1 MKNGKRIGKS
11 FLFASI
17 FFALSFGLSNCKQN
31 IGLGETIDTK
41 APELE
46 ITYPSKGAIIMEDFY
61 VAGTCGDDKSISK
74 VEVILSK
81 QGTSSEKVGT
91 YLAEIDSKQENWKL
105 LLNEKSDAGEWTL
118 SDGSYSVDV
127 TAYDAV
133 GNKSGTSSLSFTID
147 NTPPVFVATNPGV
160 AENSDKDFSS
170 YGSSFSLEG
179 KLHDENK
186 ISQVKVKVYDK
197 DGTLKTTTPFTE
209 TDLNSGSISL
219 LFARRVENSDS
230 ELNKNYETIYGTET
244 VDEDVNFTCSVTL
257 TDEARLFK
265 DIENPNGEEKGNT
278 TSTIYLNDDIYDS
291 LLSSSKGLGLNVSEL
306 YSIIN
311 GTYTGVKDVST
322 VKQTLLD
329 NEIITVDEE
338 DSSRTATTTSKS
350 NRLGFSLNPN
360 ANPTYSVAGY
370 TFEDRNSAATGNQ
383 ITISANSGK
392 DKNQLLPKTFKVWI
406 KEFDKNALPSNDE
419 LKKDIASLLDYV
431 NGEEVKALNT
441 QAETSSENSTSAVKT
456 YNSWNCLSDNS
467 SYNGASVSNYT
478 MTVALN
484 ADIQKILMNNFYII
498 VVTGEDQE
506 GLELSQSTIYGFVG
520 TAAGM
525 PPVIDCTQPVNL
537 SYEAS
542 SDNLV
547 FSGNVEA
554 KSSIVL
560 SKLKATVII
569 ENENTNQTVKTLE
582 IPEISFDETTKSWT
596 NVSGFSAEVNEADDE
611 NKKYGS
617 GTWTLTLKDLEKYD
631 AIKTPED
638 NAYLYTLKVEITAT
652 SGHTAYVERSVHI
665 DTIKP
670 SVEITGITPV
680 VNGSDF
686 DGSENIYLNGNVT
699 FQGTLDELNNIEG
712 ALSYQVLD
720 KEGKAL
726 SLGTNSDGSEIT
738 TKTIAGRVYSFKETL
753 NTTNFADKSEIEIVV
768 SAKDKV
774 GNTSSYSSKT
784 YNSGKY
790 FIVEQESDK
799 PVINVT
805 NADSTLTDETKIT
818 SETNSFSKG
827 SKLSVKISDDDGIND
842 VTASI
847 YRLGETT
854 PLTEEKPVSA
864 GGKTSY
870 DFTYNLPND
879 EGIYQIVISATD
891 INGSTGYNKGETA
904 KFAVLIDNSAPIFKE
919 VTLSSND
926 YVNSGDF
933 TINATIEEQLLNDIT
948 VAITKDGV
956 ELESTDVAKFVT
968 TDVDGKKASIK
979 IPSAQ
984 NDGTYSFTITATDIL
999 GKSEVKNVGPII
1011 IDTVAPVVNEGF
1023 EKPTK
1028 DFVDKSSAQKFSGT
1042 ITETTSGVSDIYYY
1056 VKGTKDGQS
1065 YQTTPDTGSISG
1077 NKNDSG
1083 NYINPSWK
1091 FSADLSE
1098 FDENTSATV
1107 HFYVMDNA
1115 GNKSAEKTVELKLDS
1130 TSPVVAFTAPNED
1143 VTTAKP
1149 QTISGTVTEKNLKS
1163 LTLTVS
1169 VNGGASSVAYE
1180 WTGEALTELSTG
1192 TAQTWSYTMP
1202 SGSTS
1207 GNYVYKIKAEDLA
1220 GQEDSD
1226 ESKAISFDIDKP
1238 TLTVDNSTSD
1248 SANLVTNKT
1257 LYGGE
1262 NNYITVTQNDDG
1274 TTSAVYNMSG
1284 TWSDNL
1290 SGTKT
1295 LQYKVGSGEWTSVSG
1310 VAQSTSKTP
1319 WSVAIPLTE
1328 QQTTKTSISLKA
1340 TDSVSNE
1347 TEIAFADLKVD
1358 FAKPVIKILSY
1369 KVGDTTYTSIPKYI
1383 ANGTTLT
1390 VEGEIVETNGLSSIV
1405 VTAKKDETEITSGNS
1420 GYTFAQDQNDN
1431 KKFTI
1436 TLVGGNSSSGNWTF
1450 DINATDV
1457 VGRNAVTSSLEISV
1471 DMTAPVWKAE
1481 WGTDKKFKVENKE
1494 YTPSSELS
1502 KNWYSGA
1509 ALSFNGCFEENGS
1522 GIQTVYYWVS
1532 TPTNNVSK
1540 PSAEQAKA
1548 GTNASGQFSVV
1559 GDAAGLNVFNTTIS
1573 GFEASSTANNVYF
1586 AAVDVAGNV
1595 SSVQDIVI
1603 YRDNIAPSVSV
1614 DGGSQTKLTNGVL
1627 DIQLSGI
1634 AEDDASGIS
1643 ELTLKI
1649 QGTTSE
1655 AIKATLTDI
1664 VNEPNNK
1671 NWKATIP
1678 ASVLATLSS
1687 GTVYSVEG
1695 TVKDAAGN
1703 QGGTKV
1709 VTLSVDKDAPVVKL
1723 SDSLVSL
1730 QTNGI
1735 NGSKNISGSV
1745 EDSSTP
1751 SSLKLFYTLTDPSAS
1766 LTPADNSGS
1775 PTGWTLIESEVTDAQ
1790 KIYNWSQVFDFTSVS
1805 GVLAETSGTKNIYIL
1820 PVCVDSA
1827 GNCNAYSKANN
1838 GTISWNL
1845 KPSVSGTQT
1854 TQYYTFKVDAS
1865 LDRPKITFSDLQDI
1879 SDAKDASSLIIK
1891 SSEGGVITGLAEDDD
1906 GIEEIVISSDAVT
1919 SSNDLSSKFTK
1930 STSGTAVTYT
1940 GKTAHSY
1947 TLNGESKLGY
1957 DTFVYDSGSWT
1968 FTPAIPLDGTKN
1980 IYIYVKDSNG
1990 TEFYSTATASTGYTT
2005 YKNPR
2010 IKIKNGSLLDNTA
2023 KLTYTSDN
2031 NNPVVSSIEVATNDS
2046 STFADDATYSYTTGM
2061 YVGGSKKRY
2070 AKFKIKASDS
2080 NGISEVELV
2089 VKHGTS
2095 SKTYTL
2101 GGSNGSL
2108 ITGNKTTDST
2118 EGVFYTE
2125 AIDLKELFATDTTVT
2140 EINVSVTVKDG
2151 TSMAGSGN
2159 IILNGDFAIDE
2170 SGFKIL
2176 TPTATQNGNVYISDD
2191 TLTASV
2197 TVSGMAIESKG
2208 EGIENVQWMVAPCDS
2223 NGNEIL
2229 FETLTGSSASTYDSL
2244 WSTGKSSDTV
2254 ENWSFIFDQNIDVD
2268 KTATVDGKVHFPTL
2282 DKFTVLA
2289 GKSNGYALT
2298 NTNGVYFIPLYFKIT
2313 DKLGNVGY
2321 KGDYVIR
2328 YNPDADRPTAKILYP
2343 TDSKDVGDVIRVSG
2357 SAEDNV
2363 RVETVYFQLSST
2375 LNNDG
2380 SVNWSSEDA
2389 KIKAAHSAG
2398 SSANDTDYMKIVSL
2412 TDSGITNVYNADS
2425 CPTGVESSWW
2435 GIKAD
2440 NTISWSYSI
2449 NKYLELNPTDGKT
2462 PIYLRAC
2469 AVDNQK
2475 KASVWSDVVKFNVV
2489 TGVPSINFESI
2500 ELYDSQASDFN
2511 ATPVAKNLSYQAGDY
2526 LTNVNGQWYLKVT
2539 TTHSSGI
2546 QSITINSSVTG
2557 SNLTETSTASNLFG
2571 SSKYDYYFTEDY
2583 SGSTSEGSSISGK
2596 RIYIPVNTSNDG
2608 DVIYTITVTEA
2619 SSSNKSNTLS
2629 FTYKV
2634 DNVAP
2639 SIGVL
2644 TSGNT
2649 RNTNNPNIAG
2659 NKIVNANGGIATIQS
2674 DVTEDNS
2681 GFTMMAYY
2689 FVRNGKIFNP
2699 IPATSNNSFVKQNIT
2714 GTAISS
2720 LTTKEVGTGTDKT
2733 NFYGL
2738 ELTGASTSV
2747 GTDSST
2753 GEVFFEAAS
2762 SISDSAV
2769 RAGGL
2774 ILIDGIYYQ
2783 ISKVD
2788 GAKVYVKGLSEKSK
2802 ATTAFAPY
2810 VLVVQYDENVGDT
2823 NESFTSGSYDSEYAI
2838 NEKDGDGI
2846 LEQVTKA
2853 GSSYKTEISIMSDSI
2868 PDGEI
2873 DIVCVAFDK
2882 AGNISSS
2889 TTKTMI
2895 SNNLPRVSKIF
2906 LATDLNQD
2914 SLFTADEF
2922 VYKIDNNGVKVDSYA
2937 YSCLD
2942 SVGNGKEVVT
2952 LETTDAAG
2960 TKFAVKDKLAVTMEL
2975 LTGANPD
2982 GSYAD
2987 LSYIAELGS
2996 EASTTPATAKTVT
3009 GKISDS
3015 ALTSAITVGS
3025 TSISNKGIIF
3035 AKESFVYNDS
3045 NALSGMNSN
3054 FENSSSLTTQT
3065 YLQLTLWDNV
3075 NIEKD
3080 ENSTYIATL
3089 DTEEGEVITKYGN
3102 QFTLVNIP
3110 LYIDISDDVAPAGT
3124 VTPFFW
3130 NKKGF
3135 NSEDGGTNHSS
3146 NNSLYYVKNDS
3157 DSTYTPRGHI
3167 EIAETPS
3174 VSGIVV
3180 LQGEISDDQLIGKV
3194 ELSFMLGSTAT
3205 TVSSTYTASTKTWGT
3220 DSHTVASNGYHL
3232 IVDGDSLTK
3241 AGHSANWT
3249 LYLDTAK
3256 LGNATGKT
3264 VTVTTTQAKTGSS
3277 NSSIPGTTQSTTSA
3291 KTGYYAMNVVP
3302 YITKVD
3308 RGNQTSISSGK
3319 MNRSRFGRY
3328 AVSEGETI
3336 TVYGYNF
3343 GTSPT
3348 VTVGITTVTA
3358 TSQSAGSD
3366 TVDASFTITVP
3377 SVSGNLTVI
3386 NTTSSLN
3393 NSNTNT
3399 EKGSYVDTVENTN
3412 TFNKLT
3418 NRQNYYNMEVDTS
3431 NELTVDYT
3439 DDRYLSVWALGNYFK
3454 GTDGGVEFEKPV
3466 LTSNASGDLFASWGT
3481 PSNGSIAFSYGMNQ
3495 NKTSIFNCYDQPS
3508 DKTSVAFDK
3517 KGSSGAAAVL
3527 YFGEQ
3532 QGNGGT
3538 WSNVAIASNTTIGGA
3553 FTTQITRNDISNKT
3567 SSSDKRNV
3575 VSGNPSIELDGDN
3588 TSGFYTLGSYDMQRR
3603 LGAYSTPANARHGNY
3618 LHNVWYDKV
3627 NESLKYSVINLDE
3640 SNITNNYA
3648 GEPGAF
3654 AGWVVLDGGYT
3665 GQDRIHTWISDSGT
3679 TNQNIGY
3686 SANRGQSTTKKGGV
3700 KFANDV
3706 FMASPTNKDGNVYD
3720 YLRNNNKTLL
3730 WNTALSYDC
3739 TLSSGATIAIL
3750 DNTKGAYK
3758 IVLRKLIS
3766 IANDKKSLTWE
3777 GDDLPTGFT
3786 PMSFAIYGGNMN
3798 VVGGSDTADIGS
3810 FTTTNQ
3816 SSSAGLSAD
3825 IDVTTDGKPVVAYY
3839 DAANSKLKVVVASD
3853 AEPDTAAEWTRYD
3866 TGKSCTGEVSIE
3878 VDGANGIH
3886 IMYKNTNGK
3895 LCYIYADSADKLS
3908 TAVEEVIDSNGTL
3921 AYGSLSVISDGS
3933 SYIPCITYLNTAN
3946 TADCI
3951 KYAYRK
3957 QNSSTAST
3965 SSNASDMWDYMIV
3978 PSMGSGHY
3986 AIAENTISLEGR
3998 KSLWSS
4004 TDSTVLTNG
4013 GTTATP
4019 ATVDAVIAF
4028 KSKQFETAYLKKE

>member
-81 QGTSSEKVGT
+81 QGTSSVKVGT
-91 YLAEIDSKQENWKL
+91 YSAEIDSKQENWKL
-105 LLNEKSDAGEWTL
+105 LLNEKSEGEGEWIL

-160 AENSDKDFSS
+160 AENSNKDFSS

-186 ISQVKVKVYDK
+186 ISQVKVNVYDN

-209 TDLNSGSISL
+209 TDLDSGSISL
-219 LFARRVENSDS
+219 LFARRVEGSDS
-230 ELNKNYETIYGTET
+230 ELNTNYETIYGTET

-265 DIENPNGEEKGNT
+265 DIENSNGEEKGNT

-311 GTYTGVKDVST
+311 GTYTGDKDVST

-383 ITISANSGK
+383 ITISANYGK
-392 DKNQLLPKTFKVWI
+392 DKNQLLPETFKVWI

-419 LKKDIASLLDYV
+419 LKKDIASLQDYV

-441 QAETSSENSTSAVKT
+441 QAETSSEDSTSSAKS

-484 ADIQKILMNNFYII
+484 ADIQNILMDNFYII

-506 GLELSQSTIYGFVG
+506 GLELSQSAIYGFVG

-525 PPVIDCTQPVNL
+525 PPVIDCTQPENL

-560 SKLKATVII
+560 LKLKATLSITD
-569 ENENTNQTVKTLE
+569 ENTNQTVKTLE

-596 NVSGFSAEVNEADDE
+596 NVSGFSAEVNEADAE
-611 NKKYGS
+611 SKKYGS
-617 GTWTLTLKDLEKYD
+617 GTWTLTLKDLENYAD
-631 AIKTPED
+631 IKTPED
-638 NAYLYTLKVEITAT
+638 NAYLYTLNVEITAT
-652 SGHTAYVERSVHI
+652 SGHTAYVERSIHI

-680 VNGSDF
+680 VNGNDF
-686 DGSENIYLNGNVT
+686 DESENIYLNGNVT

-753 NTTNFADKSEIEIVV
+753 DTTKFADKSEIEIVV

-784 YNSGKY
+784 YNSGNY

-805 NADSTLTDETKIT
+805 NADITLTDENKIT

-827 SKLSVKISDDDGIND
+827 SKLSVKISDDDGINA

-847 YRLGETT
+847 YKLGETT
-854 PLTEEKPVSA
+854 TFAKDVTASA

-870 DFTYNLPND
+870 DFTYNLPD
-879 EGIYQIVISATD
+879 AEGIYQIVISATD

-904 KFAVLIDNSAPIFKE
+904 KFAVLIDNSAPKIT
-919 VTLSSND
+919 VTSSSND

-933 TINATIEEQLLNDIT
+933 TINATIEEQLLNNIT

-968 TDVDGKKASIK
+968 TDLTGKKASIN
-979 IPSAQ
+979 IPATA
-984 NDGTYSFTITATDIL
+984 NNGTYSFTITATDKL

-1011 IDTVAPVVNEGF
+1011 IDTTAPVVNEDF
-1023 EKPTK
+1023 EKPAK
-1028 DFVDKSSAQKFSGT
+1028 AFVDKSSAQKFSGT
-1042 ITETTSGVSDIYYY
+1042 ITEATSGVSDVYYY
-1056 VKGTKDGQS
+1056 VTGLKAGQS
-1065 YQTTPDTGSISG
+1065 YSTTPDTGSISG
-1077 NKNDSG
+1077 KKNDSG
-1083 NYINPSWK
+1083 NYIDPSWK

-1098 FDENTSATV
+1098 FDENTSVTV

-1115 GNKSAEKTVELKLDS
+1115 GNKSAEKTVDLKLDS

-1143 VTTAKP
+1143 VSTAIL

-1169 VNGGASSVAYE
+1169 VNGGTSSVAHE
-1180 WTGEALTELSTG
+1180 WTGDALTALSTG
-1192 TAQTWSYTMP
+1192 TAQNWSYTMP

-1207 GNYVYKIKAEDLA
+1207 GNYVYKINAEDLA
-1220 GQEDSD
+1220 GQKTSV

-1310 VAQSTSKTP
+1310 AAQSTSKTP
-1319 WSVAIPLTE
+1319 WSVEIPLTE

-1340 TDSVSNE
+1340 TDSVLNE
-1347 TEIAFADLKVD
+1347 TEIAFADLTVD
-1358 FAKPVIKILSY
+1358 FAKPVINILSY
-1369 KVGDTTYTSIPKYI
+1369 KVGDVTYTSIPKYI

-1390 VEGEIVETNGLSSIV
+1390 VEGEIVETNGLSSIA
-1405 VTAKKDETEITSGNS
+1405 VTAKKDGTEVVSGNS
-1420 GYTFAQDQNDN
+1420 GYTFAQDQNDS

-1436 TLVGGNSSSGNWTF
+1436 TLVGGTASSGNWTF

-1457 VGRNAVTSSLEISV
+1457 VGRNAVTSSLKISV
-1471 DMTAPVWKAE
+1471 DMTAPVWKAT
-1481 WGTDKKFKVENKE
+1481 WGTDNKFKVENKE
-1494 YTPSSELS
+1494 YTPSSDTS

-1532 TPTNNVSK
+1532 TPTNNVNQ
-1540 PSAEQAKA
+1540 PTADEAKA

-1559 GDAAGLNVFNTTIS
+1559 GDDAGLNVFNTTIS

-1595 SSVQDIVI
+1595 SSVQNIVI

-1627 DIQLSGI
+1627 DIELSGI

-1649 QGTTSE
+1649 QNTSSD
-1655 AIKATLTDI
+1655 AITATLTDI
-1664 VNEPNNK
+1664 ENEPNNK

-1678 ASVLATLSS
+1678 ADVLKTLSS

-1735 NGSKNISGSV
+1735 NGTKNISGSV

-1751 SSLKLFYTLTDPSAS
+1751 SSLKLFYTLTDPSTS

-1790 KIYNWSQVFDFTSVS
+1790 KIYNWSQAFDFTSVS
-1805 GVLAETSGTKNIYIL
+1805 RVLAETSGTKNIYIL

-1845 KPSVSGTQT
+1845 KPSVSGTET
-1854 TQYYTFKVDAS
+1854 EQYYTFKVDAS

-1906 GIEEIVISSDAVT
+1906 GIEEIVISSDAVA
-1919 SSNDLSSKFTK
+1919 SSSDLSSKFTK

-1947 TLNGESKLGY
+1947 TLNGESKSGY

-1968 FTPAIPLDGTKN
+1968 FTPAIPLDGTKD

-1990 TEFYSTATASTGYTT
+1990 TEFYSVATATGYTT

-2046 STFADDATYSYTTGM
+2046 STFVDDATYSYTTGM

-2101 GGSNGSL
+2101 GGSSGSS

-2125 AIDLKELFATDTTVT
+2125 AIDLKDLFATDTTTT

-2176 TPTATQNGNVYISDD
+2176 TPTATQNGDVYISDD

-2208 EGIENVQWMVAPCDS
+2208 EGIENVQWMVAPCDAS
-2223 NGNEIL
+2223 GNEIS
-2229 FETLTGSSASTYDSL
+2229 FATLTGDSASTYDSK

-2268 KTATVDGKVHFPTL
+2268 KTATVDGKVHFPIL

-2289 GKSNGYALT
+2289 GKANGYALT
-2298 NTNGVYFIPLYFKIT
+2298 NTNGVYSIPLYFKIT

-2375 LNNDG
+2375 LNDDG

-2398 SSANDTDYMKIVSL
+2398 SSASDTDYMKIVSL
-2412 TDSGITNVYNADS
+2412 SDSGITNVYNAES

-2440 NTISWSYSI
+2440 STISWSYSI
-2449 NKYLELNPTDGKT
+2449 NKYLELNPTEGKT

-2475 KASVWSDVVKFNVV
+2475 KASVWSDVVTFNVV
-2489 TGVPSINFESI
+2489 TGVPSIDFESI
-2500 ELYDSQASDFN
+2500 ELYDSSASNFN
-2511 ATPVAKNLSYQAGDY
+2511 ATPIAKNLSYQAGDY

-2557 SNLTETSTASNLFG
+2557 SNLTETSTAGDLFG

-2583 SGSTSEGSSISGK
+2583 KGSTSDGSTISGK

-2674 DVTEDNS
+2674 DVTEENS

-2689 FVRNGKIFNP
+2689 FVRNDKIFNP
-2699 IPATSNNSFVKQNIT
+2699 IPTTSNSNFVKQNIT
-2714 GTAISS
+2714 GTETST

-2753 GEVFFEAAS
+2753 GEVYFEANS
-2762 SISDSAV
+2762 SISDLNV

-2810 VLVVQYDENVGDT
+2810 ALVVQYDENVGDT

-2853 GSSYKTEISIMSDSI
+2853 GSSYKTETSIMSDSI

-2914 SLFTADEF
+2914 SSFTADEF
-2922 VYKIDNNGVKVDSYA
+2922 VYKTDNNGVNVDTYA

-2942 SVGNGKEVVT
+2942 SVGDGKEVVNLT
-2952 LETTDAAG
+2952 TTDAAG

-2975 LTGANPD
+2975 LTGAD
-2982 GSYAD
+2982 TSGSYAD

-2996 EASTTPATAKTVT
+2996 TASTTPATGKTVT

-3015 ALTSAITVGS
+3015 ALTSAITVDA

-3035 AKESFVYNDS
+3035 AKENFVYNDS

-3054 FENSSSLTTQT
+3054 FENSSSLATET

-3110 LYIDISDDVAPAGT
+3110 IYIDITDDVAPAGT

-3146 NNSLYYVKNDS
+3146 NNSLYYIKNES

-3180 LQGEISDDQLIGKV
+3180 LQGEISDDQLIEKV
-3194 ELSFMLGSTAT
+3194 ELSFTLGSTAT
-3205 TVSSTYTASTKTWGT
+3205 TVSSTYTASSKTWGT
-3220 DSHTVASNGYHL
+3220 DNHTVASDGYKL
-3232 IVDGDSLTK
+3232 TVDGDSLTK

-3264 VTVTTTQAKTGSS
+3264 VTVKTTQAKNGSS

-3302 YITKVD
+3302 YITGITDAENKLYRSRYGQYSVVKD
-3308 RGNQTSISSGK
+3308 HTLTVEGFNLISSNTSTSDTTSFVEVGSTKVATTVVTAGEKFTFVVPENSGELKVTVNGQKNLNSTNDNSQESNQEVMEDNALKFYYDNRYLRVWDIGHFFKDADSDAHKPTLTSDYDGNLFGAWILTGSGQMIVQRGINNTSTKVLQHYDQPAEFSAIGIDTSKSGGDISTLNFNENVGDGGIMNTNGYSHVSNVGGAWGISLVNALNNIDSSDNNKPKVLKIPNNPVTTLDSNWGTSGYSLSSYAMLRDVGK
-3319 MNRSRFGRY
+3319 FTTPRTAR
-3328 AVSEGETI
+3328 
-3336 TVYGYNF
+3336 YGYNMHYAYYDSKDQSLRYQYVQSVSTNSTYDRNENF
-3343 GTSPT
+3343 TTASWVLIDGKTSGYDR
-3348 VTVGITTVTA
+3348 VH
-3358 TSQSAGSD
+3358 
-3366 TVDASFTITVP
+3366 DASHTGAST
-3377 SVSGNLTVI
+3377 SGTYDKVSLT
-3386 NTTSSLN
+3386 
-3393 NSNTNT
+3393 
-3399 EKGSYVDTVENTN
+3399 
-3412 TFNKLT
+3412 
-3418 NRQNYYNMEVDTS
+3418 
-3431 NELTVDYT
+3431 
-3439 DDRYLSVWALGNYFK
+3439 A
-3454 GTDGGVEFEKPV
+3454 
-3466 LTSNASGDLFASWGT
+3466 
-3481 PSNGSIAFSYGMNQ
+3481 
-3495 NKTSIFNCYDQPS
+3495 
-3508 DKTSVAFDK
+3508 
-3517 KGSSGAAAVL
+3517 
-3527 YFGEQ
+3527 
-3532 QGNGGT
+3532 
-3538 WSNVAIASNTTIGGA
+3538 SNVSSNSVTIPG
-3553 FTTQITRNDISNKT
+3553 DYSSNSENCGVNIIYT
-3567 SSSDKRNV
+3567 STAGKQSCLTLN
-3575 VSGNPSIELDGDN
+3575 NPSIT
-3588 TSGFYTLGSYDMQRR
+3588 TSNS
-3603 LGAYSTPANARHGNY
+3603 N
-3618 LHNVWYDKV
+3618 
-3627 NESLKYSVINLDE
+3627 SVI
-3640 SNITNNYA
+3640 SWSGT
-3648 GEPGAF
+3648 P
-3654 AGWVVLDGGYT
+3654 YT
-3665 GQDRIHTWISDSGT
+3665 GPTSDVTVTLYLGESTVVTAGDTQSTAAGKFIGLDLTSDGKPVIAYYDSENGKLRVAISNSTAPTSKDAWARYDVPGVNGGSHCALKIDTSDKLHIIYRSDSNDLMYVEGTLSTTDLAEPTFETPLLIDDDTTGTYGTISLLNGT
-3679 TNQNIGY
+3679 TPVVSYLNAEE
-3686 SANRGQSTTKKGGV
+3686 SETGV
-3700 KFANDV
+3700 KFAILREVDKGNGVTENAFDAMV
-3706 FMASPTNKDGNVYD
+3706 VPTVVGN
-3720 YLRNNNKTLL
+3720 
-3730 WNTALSYDC
+3730 
-3739 TLSSGATIAIL
+3739 
-3750 DNTKGAYK
+3750 
-3758 IVLRKLIS
+3758 
-3766 IANDKKSLTWE
+3766 
-3777 GDDLPTGFT
+3777 
-3786 PMSFAIYGGNMN
+3786 N
-3798 VVGGSDTADIGS
+3798 VVGENLVSVTANNGHWG
-3810 FTTTNQ
+3810 TNV
-3816 SSSAGLSAD
+3816 SEGGVDSG
-3825 IDVTTDGKPVVAYY
+3825 
-3839 DAANSKLKVVVASD
+3839 
-3853 AEPDTAAEWTRYD
+3853 D
-3866 TGKSCTGEVSIE
+3866 TGSQTAIL
-3878 VDGANGIH
+3878 
-3886 IMYKNTNGK
+3886 M
-3895 LCYIYADSADKLS
+3895 DK
-3908 TAVEEVIDSNGTL
+3908 
-3921 AYGSLSVISDGS
+3921 
-3933 SYIPCITYLNTAN
+3933 
-3946 TADCI
+3946 
-3951 KYAYRK
+3951 
-3957 QNSSTAST
+3957 
-3965 SSNASDMWDYMIV
+3965 
-3978 PSMGSGHY
+3978 
-3986 AIAENTISLEGR
+3986 
-3998 KSLWSS
+3998 
-4004 TDSTVLTNG
+4004 
-4013 GTTATP
+4013 
-4019 ATVDAVIAF
+4019 VDAVVGYQSTRF
-4028 KSKQFETAYLKKE
+4028 DVLFLKKE